1 MWRQLWAWCVTRPV
15 CYSCSGV
22 ITIIVVYKLHWI
34 ISVAFFLPFGALE
47 MSLLVANIR
56 KVPHGACFTLMITFT
71 MLAFILLWHWG
82 ISTKTK
88 QKRRDKV
95 RLKDVLFMLNE
106 VGQPFILGNEMSQEH
121 G

>member
-1 MWRQLWAWCVTRPV
+1 
-15 CYSCSGV
+15 
-22 ITIIVVYKLHWI
+22 
-34 ISVAFFLPFGALE
+34 
-47 MSLLVANIR
+47 
-56 KVPHGACFTLMITFT
+56 MITFA

-88 QKRRDKV
+88 QKRREKV

-106 VGQPFILGNEMSQEH
+106 IGQPFILGNEMSQEH